1 MTWDVRLKWLIS
13 WKKEGCLYKIT
24 SDGNRR
30 FKIGEDFEVF
40 ENWLFDKVVT
50 VEGIPVISVKGLMEM
65 KQKLGREKDKRD
77 IKLIEEYIHG
87 TENVC
92 DIVE

>member
-1 MTWDVRLKWLIS
+1 MLQS
-13 WKKEGCLYKIT
+13 
-24 SDGNRR
+24 SH
-30 FKIGEDFEVF
+30 
-40 ENWLFDKVVT
+40 
-50 VEGIPVISVKGLMEM
+50 GLMEM

-77 IKLIEEYIHG
+77 IRLIEEYIHG